1 MAKPSKN
8 EARLALINSA
18 INLKQRD
25 RLSNEQQQ
33 ELTETLK
40 ALLINNDELAQI
52 TLIRERNQLN
62 EKVTEEKNKREPTR
76 QKPPLTVHY
85 LYSLII
91 RILQYL
97 FPSRFKGQQRS
108 ALPTSSSPPPISSDV
123 IEHTKSP
130 QDNPYQALSMND
142 LRAFFNVEIKAVSTA
157 INNLATQM
165 TRLNSINET
174 LLNPTTQE
182 GTSEHNDLTR
192 EKTILKAKQETL
204 LDTYNSKCNI
214 LQEVITE
221 YHNRNDPTEMET
233 TIDQLQKSTNLIRE
247 YLAGLDKIVGPINE
261 ALLQKDT
268 QDNPKLKAEL
278 EQQKATLEK
287 SKDTLRKPLNDI
299 INLLDKARKAYGK
312 TVTVDE
318 KTGRPEKSPPKPH

>member
-174 LLNPTTQE
+174 LLNPETQQ
-182 GTSEHNDLTR
+182 
-192 EKTILKAKQETL
+192 EKQKLEAEQKEL